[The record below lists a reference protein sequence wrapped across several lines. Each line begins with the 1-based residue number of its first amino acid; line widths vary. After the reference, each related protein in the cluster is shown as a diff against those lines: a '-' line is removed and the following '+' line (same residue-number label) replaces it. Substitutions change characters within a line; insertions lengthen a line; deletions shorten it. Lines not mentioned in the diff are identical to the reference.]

1 MEMGSSAS
9 SAAESTTKYSRKR
22 NMSTAKEERGYSRKA
37 KHAGS
42 WYESSPSALNA
53 TLSSY
58 LTDAR
63 EASDDERGTRP
74 DRDSPRAIISPH
86 AGFSYSGPTAAYAY
100 MALGEALSTSSIKS
114 IVVLHPSHHVRLNG
128 CAVSGASVIETPLGD
143 LSVACDLREELL
155 NSGHFS
161 VMDQRV
167 DEDEHSGEMQY
178 PYIAKM
184 LSEAALSIDAVSVLP
199 IMVGGIGV
207 DKEIFFGKVMSSF
220 LARNDIFTI
229 ISSDFCHWGKRFGY
243 FPPHDKDYKSFV
255 QQENCKAETK
265 DISNYIQ
272 ELDNLGMDHIQM
284 QNPGAFAEYLKMSH
298 NTICG
303 RHPIGKIFCKSS

>member
-1 MEMGSSAS
+1 
-9 SAAESTTKYSRKR
+9 
-22 NMSTAKEERGYSRKA
+22 
-37 KHAGS
+37 
-42 WYESSPSALNA
+42 
-53 TLSSY
+53 
-58 LTDAR
+58 
-63 EASDDERGTRP
+63 
-74 DRDSPRAIISPH
+74 
-86 AGFSYSGPTAAYAY
+86 
-100 MALGEALSTSSIKS
+100 
-114 IVVLHPSHHVRLNG
+114 
-128 CAVSGASVIETPLGD
+128 
-143 LSVACDLREELL
+143 
-155 NSGHFS
+155 
-161 VMDQRV
+161 MDQRV

-272 ELDNLGMDHIQM
+272 ELDNLGMVGGTLIHIVSSDNFPRYTVLTNVIFVHLQRITYKCKIRALLP
-284 QNPGAFAEYLKMSH
+284 NISRCP
-298 NTICG
+298 TI
-303 RHPIGKIFCKSS
+303 RYVVDIQ

>member
-1 MEMGSSAS
+1 MGSSAS

-128 CAVSGASVIETPLGD
+128 CAVSGETCGLFYLFNQRPTASNMFPITTCLF
-143 LSVACDLREELL
+143 LSYCRRLC
-155 NSGHFS
+155 N
-161 VMDQRV
+161 
-167 DEDEHSGEMQY
+167 
-178 PYIAKM
+178 
-184 LSEAALSIDAVSVLP
+184 
-199 IMVGGIGV
+199 
-207 DKEIFFGKVMSSF
+207 
-220 LARNDIFTI
+220 
-229 ISSDFCHWGKRFGY
+229 
-243 FPPHDKDYKSFV
+243 
-255 QQENCKAETK
+255 
-265 DISNYIQ
+265 
-272 ELDNLGMDHIQM
+272 
-284 QNPGAFAEYLKMSH
+284 
-298 NTICG
+298 
-303 RHPIGKIFCKSS
+303 